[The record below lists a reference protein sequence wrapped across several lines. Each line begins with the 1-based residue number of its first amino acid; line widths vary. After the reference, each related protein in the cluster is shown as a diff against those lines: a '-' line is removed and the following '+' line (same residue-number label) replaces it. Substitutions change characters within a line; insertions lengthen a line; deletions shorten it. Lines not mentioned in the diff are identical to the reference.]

1 MSAAPADPAAT
12 VVVARA
18 CADDTFEV
26 FLVKRHGKSGF
37 MAGAHV
43 FPGGRVDDDDASF
56 DHDRFAVA
64 AIRETWE
71 ETGVLLARSE
81 SGLPLTT
88 RAPIDA
94 VAARVVSGLSFAQA
108 LTAVGLLPDVELLTP
123 IAWWITPEAEPRRY
137 DTRFFFATVPSL
149 QRHTAT
155 ADGTEVVE
163 GEWLTPHAALE
174 AYRSGRITLSPPT
187 LVTLEE
193 LAPLKLGQVRQHR
206 WPTRAVRPVVNEVEG
221 ALVLALPGDPL
232 HDVAEP
238 VWPERTRI
246 VQGDD
251 RRFRSA
257 KA

>member
-1 MSAAPADPAAT
+1 MSVAPADPAAT

-26 FLVKRHGKSGF
+26 FLVKRHRRSGF

-43 FPGGRVDDDDASF
+43 FPGGRVDDEDATF
-56 DHDRFAVA
+56 DADRFAVA

-71 ETGVLLARSE
+71 ETGVLLARPE

-88 RAPIDA
+88 MAPIDA
-94 VAARVVSGLSFAQA
+94 LAARIASGLSFAQA
-108 LTAVGLLPDVELLTP
+108 LMAVGLLPDVELLTP
-123 IAWWITPEAEPRRY
+123 IAWWITPEVEPRRY
-137 DTRFFFATVPSL
+137 DTRFFFAVVPPL

-155 ADGTEVVE
+155 ADGSEVVD
-163 GEWLTPHAALE
+163 GEWLTPQNALAAYS
-174 AYRSGRITLSPPT
+174 AGRITLSPPT

-193 LAPLKLGQVRQHR
+193 LAGLTLSEVRRHP
-206 WPTRAVRPVVNEVEG
+206 WPSRAVRPVVNDVGG

-232 HDVAEP
+232 HDVDIA
-238 VWPERTRI
+238 VWPHRTRI